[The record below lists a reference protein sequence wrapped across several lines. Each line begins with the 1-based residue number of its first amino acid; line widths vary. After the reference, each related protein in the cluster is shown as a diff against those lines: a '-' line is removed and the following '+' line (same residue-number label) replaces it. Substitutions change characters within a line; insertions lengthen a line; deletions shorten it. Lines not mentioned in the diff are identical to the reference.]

1 MTLSL
6 GNTMNIISP
15 IICTT
20 SCVFQTIQYFIV
32 YLKYFDQPPKILT
45 RIVGN
50 HEQSWAEACKGGE
63 PACSNFDYSGLL
75 TETVVMGNLAIKYP
89 NRKLKWDG
97 ENMKVTNFPE
107 ANDFVRMN
115 YRAGWEI

>member
-1 MTLSL
+1 MQDDITY
-6 GNTMNIISP
+6 NQIISLRGSS
-15 IICTT
+15 IKCQALLG
-20 SCVFQTIQYFIV
+20 SQV
-32 YLKYFDQPPKILT
+32 
-45 RIVGN
+45 
-50 HEQSWAEACKGGE
+50 SE
-63 PACSNFDYSGLL
+63 PTCSNFDYSGLL

-115 YRAGWEI
+115 YRASWEI